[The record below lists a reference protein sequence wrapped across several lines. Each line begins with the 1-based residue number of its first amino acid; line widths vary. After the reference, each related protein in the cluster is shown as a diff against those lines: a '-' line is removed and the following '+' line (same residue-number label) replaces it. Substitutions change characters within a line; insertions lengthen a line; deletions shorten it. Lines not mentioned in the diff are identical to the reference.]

1 MKKRDFLTERKK
13 KLGEIAEAHSLNSIL
28 ISDVDLIEYFIDCSI
43 ESSYLLFQK
52 NKFTLFAHK
61 MFQSDAKKVNNKYCK
76 IEIISEPFFLVVK
89 EFEFFSDRVGFCGES
104 LSYSEAKNINSHF
117 RNVDFIDVSSSR
129 KSLFEIADEEQIKRV
144 KRAHIITKKVWGEIP
159 KILDEEITEFE
170 LSQAISKLLRNL
182 GAEKESFPVIVAFG
196 KSTSN
201 PHHIPTNKKLGNS
214 KIVLIDFG
222 VVYKGAKSDITRT
235 MILSPS
241 KKMLSVKSLVDEAL
255 SEVESK
261 IKAGVKV
268 ADLDLIARK
277 VFQKENV
284 EKNFLH
290 SLGHGLGIKVHQS
303 PRISFQSKEELKAN
317 QIIAIEPGLYFE
329 NSFGVR
335 NENNYLVTETGSI
348 NLSKY

>member
-1 MKKRDFLTERKK
+1 MKKRDFLTERKN
-13 KLGEIAEAHSLNSIL
+13 KLGEIAKAHSLNSIL
-28 ISDVDLIEYFIDCSI
+28 ISDVDLIEYFIDCSV

-52 NKFTLFAHK
+52 NKFTLFVHK

-76 IEIISEPFFLVVK
+76 IEIISKPFFLAIK
-89 EFEFFSDRVGFCGES
+89 EFGFFFDRVGFYGES
-104 LSYSEAKNINSHF
+104 LTYSEVKNLITYF
-117 RNVDFIDVSSSR
+117 RNVDFIDVSSSIN
-129 KSLFEIADEEQIKRV
+129 SLFEIADEEQIIRV
-144 KRAHIITKKVWGEIP
+144 KQTHKITKKVWGEIP
-159 KILDEEITEFE
+159 KLLDEKITEFE
-170 LSQAISKLLRNL
+170 LSQAIAKLIRDF

-196 KSTSN
+196 NSTSN
-201 PHHIPTNKKLGNS
+201 PHHIPTNKKLGNN

-222 VVYKGAKSDITRT
+222 VVFKGAKSDITRT

-241 KKMLSVKSLVDEAL
+241 KKILAVKSFVDEAL
-255 SEVESK
+255 SVVESK
-261 IKAGVKV
+261 IKAGIKV
-268 ADLDLIARK
+268 ADLDLIACK

-284 EKNFLH
+284 ENNFLH